1 MNNNIFDTPDRTG
14 EFDSADIQ
22 NTSVICGISYIPPL
36 FFLPLVVNSNSRF
49 GKFHANQALLALL
62 YSFAL
67 GVVGSVLSVVF
78 GILGEIPIMGWLFG
92 IIGVLIGLALG
103 LSAFVMVVVGM
114 INGFS
119 GKAKEL
125 PVIGKFTILK

>member
-62 YSFAL
+62 YSLHQVLLVRFCPL
-67 GVVGSVLSVVF
+67 YSVF
-78 GILGEIPIMGWLFG
+78 WE
-92 IIGVLIGLALG
+92 
-103 LSAFVMVVVGM
+103 
-114 INGFS
+114 
-119 GKAKEL
+119 
-125 PVIGKFTILK
+125 KFRLWAGYLV

>member
-1 MNNNIFDTPDRTG
+1 
-14 EFDSADIQ
+14 
-22 NTSVICGISYIPPL
+22 
-36 FFLPLVVNSNSRF
+36 
-49 GKFHANQALLALL
+49 
-62 YSFAL
+62 
-67 GVVGSVLSVVF
+67 
-78 GILGEIPIMGWLFG
+78 MGWLFG